1 MSQSTSTADNPADSP
16 SAPGNSRSI
25 PGALSADGQ
34 PLAAER
40 ANTALIVIDVQTG
53 VMAASWHPAEVG
65 HRPSR
70 RHRCAQSDACVRS
83 TIHGGFARGY
93 NFTLVSD
100 AHTTEDLSEWG
111 APPPEQVVS
120 HTNLY
125 WSFESG
131 PGRVAQVL
139 EAADVD
145 FSAPGRNN

>member
-1 MSQSTSTADNPADSP
+1 MSRPESWPH
-16 SAPGNSRSI
+16 PGI
-25 PGALSADGQ
+25 PPRWGIGHL
-34 PLAAER
+34 
-40 ANTALIVIDVQTG
+40 VVTG
-53 VMAASWHPAEVG
+53 
-65 HRPSR
+65 
-70 RHRCAQSDACVRS
+70 AQSDACVRS

-93 NFTLVSD
+93 NVTLVSD
-100 AHTTEDLSEWG
+100 AHTTEDLREWG